1 MKNSKTLVDYLKE
14 LVISI
19 LFIILII
26 AVVTIPVVQITLTTG
41 DSYLVGL
48 TNIAFNQILYLD
60 GNKLNNGIVQIFG
73 IISLICLLISI
84 ITFIVGFIL
93 NTKEKD
99 KIKRILYIVSILLLI
114 SYLFLAL
121 FTNQYYDSFNSSSI
135 YDSASNNKLFSIFN
149 IVIVSLISLLL
160 LANLNIEIKYSIQ
173 EICETAVMVAL
184 AVVLDQFAKIP
195 IQANGGSISFSPVP
209 LFIIAIRF
217 GGIKGFISSSL
228 IFGFITCLL
237 DGYGLQTFPF
247 DYFLALAGYGF
258 VGTFVNLLSK
268 FSKGKKKNEYGLMIA
283 GICVGGVLALITRY
297 IGHMI
302 SAAILYQ
309 PITLLDNFIYQSTY
323 VPATMGISIAAMI
336 VLSGPIMMINK
347 VFKVKKNG

>member
-14 LVISI
+14 LVISL
-19 LFIILII
+19 LFIFLI
-26 AVVTIPVVQITLTTG
+26 VVIITVPVVEI
-41 DSYLVGL
+41 SYLG
-48 TNIAFNQILYLD
+48 NYSFNVISLA
-60 GNKLNNGIVQIFG
+60 LNNNSDINVGGVQIIE

-84 ITFIVGFIL
+84 LCFISGIILKFKEFKKAKITLYLISILFLVAYLFIVLLTNQYLDNQFSIL
-93 NTKEKD
+93 STYEGSTNNKTFS
-99 KIKRILYIVSILLLI
+99 ICNIVVIALISILLL
-114 SYLFLAL
+114 SE
-121 FTNQYYDSFNSSSI
+121 
-135 YDSASNNKLFSIFN
+135 
-149 IVIVSLISLLL
+149 
-160 LANLNIEIKYSIQ
+160 LNGEIKYSIQ
-173 EICETAVMVAL
+173 EICETSVMIAL

-228 IFGFITCLL
+228 IFGLITCLL

-247 DYFLALAGYGF
+247 DYFVALAGYGF
-258 VGTFVNLLSK
+258 IGTFVNLFTK

-283 GICVGGVLALITRY
+283 GICVGGLLALITRY
-297 IGHMI
+297 AGHMI

-336 VLSGPIMMINK
+336 VLAGPIMMINK
-347 VFKVKKNG
+347 VFKVKKND